1 MFSPSFFL
9 LDSHQHK
16 ISNYFLRNNKFWLE
30 SLCYIFWGEIM
41 SNNFNPHIRTMVDL
55 NIKISVCW
63 NIIAL
68 IKVRLLDV
76 PRHSDL
82 AAWIAPL
89 DLWFFLKHKD
99 LIDQNTF
106 FKILSRTTWYSSI
119 IFFNYFEIVE
129 DLAAFKLWMKHG
141 KRLGY

>member
-1 MFSPSFFL
+1 M
-9 LDSHQHK
+9 
-16 ISNYFLRNNKFWLE
+16 SNY
-30 SLCYIFWGEIM
+30 
-41 SNNFNPHIRTMVDL
+41 FNPHIRTMVDL

-89 DLWFFLKHKD
+89 D
-99 LIDQNTF
+99 F
-106 FKILSRTTWYSSI
+106 FKNAKIWLIKIYFLRSYQELECTWYSSI

-129 DLAAFKLWMKHG
+129 DLAAFKLWMEHG